1 MINNTLS
8 LQNLT
13 NQCLNVINTM
23 KQIDIVVT
31 NERLLDVNTVLYRH
45 KVGGLMSFDIK
56 GRGRAKRKEEPVIV
70 DSYYYGKKNVP
81 EFASRTKIEAMVSDR
96 QVKEIIDDLIKTL
109 STGSAS
115 DGKIFVKDVLEVY
128 DIGLKQVGEIA
139 L

>member
-1 MINNTLS
+1 
-8 LQNLT
+8 
-13 NQCLNVINTM
+13 M
-23 KQIDIVVT
+23 KQIDIVVP
-31 NERLLDVNTVLYRH
+31 NERLLDVNAVLYRH
-45 KVGGLMSFDIK
+45 NVSGLMSFDIR

-81 EFASRTKIEAMVSDR
+81 EFASRTKIEAMVSDL

-109 STGSAS
+109 STGTDS
-115 DGKIFVKDVLEVY
+115 DGKIFVKDISEVY

>member
-1 MINNTLS
+1 M
-8 LQNLT
+8 
-13 NQCLNVINTM
+13 
-23 KQIDIVVT
+23 
-31 NERLLDVNTVLYRH
+31 
-45 KVGGLMSFDIK
+45 
-56 GRGRAKRKEEPVIV
+56 GR
-70 DSYYYGKKNVP
+70 
-81 EFASRTKIEAMVSDR
+81 KIEAMVSDP